1 MQVRENAMNRDNIRF
16 DGDDITLAVKM
27 IDKLTNTIDI
37 MYYLMGRR
45 EEEAFVVMLV
55 SAQNIDLKALLTK
68 EKRDTDI
75 LFEIDKEASVYTII
89 CQGTKI
95 DGGYYFGERVL
106 HKMISEKGDDV
117 YCVELEVKTTAHNI
131 KYVVFKLIEMYIKT
145 RQDKN
150 EGELIFKTL
159 H

>member
-1 MQVRENAMNRDNIRF
+1 MQVRENEMNRDNIRF
-16 DGDDITLAVKM
+16 DGNYISLATKM
-27 IDKLTNTIDI
+27 VDKLTTTIDI

-45 EEEAFVVMLV
+45 EEEAFVLMLV
-55 SAQNIDLKALLTK
+55 SAQNIEVNTLLTK
-68 EKRDTDI
+68 EKRNTDI
-75 LFEIDKEASVYTII
+75 LFEIDKEASLYALI

-106 HKMISEKGDDV
+106 RSMVEENGDDV
-117 YCVELEVKTTAHNI
+117 YCVELEVKTTAHDM
-131 KYVVFKLIEMYIKT
+131 KYIIFKLIEIYIKA

-150 EGELIFKTL
+150 EGELVFKTL

>member
-16 DGDDITLAVKM
+16 DGDDISLVVKM
-27 IDKLTNTIDI
+27 IDQVTNTMDI
-37 MYYLMGRR
+37 MYYLMERR

-55 SAQNIDLKALLTK
+55 SAQNIDLKTLLTK
-68 EKRDTDI
+68 EKRNTDI
-75 LFEIDKEASVYTII
+75 LFEIDKEASVYAII

-106 HKMISEKGDDV
+106 DTMISEKGDDI
-117 YCVELEVKTTAHNI
+117 YCVELEVKSTAHNI
-131 KYVVFKLIEMYIKT
+131 KYIIFKLIEMYIKT
-145 RQDKN
+145 RQDKK
-150 EGELIFKTL
+150 EGELIFRTL

>member
-1 MQVRENAMNRDNIRF
+1 MQVRENEMYRDIVRF
-16 DGDDITLAVKM
+16 NGNDISLATKM
-27 IDKLTNTIDI
+27 VDKLTTTIDI
-37 MYYLMGRR
+37 LYYLMGRR

-55 SAQNIDLKALLTK
+55 SAQNIDLETLLTK

-75 LFEIDKEASVYTII
+75 LFEIDKEASLYAII

-106 HKMISEKGDDV
+106 RTMITGKGEEI
-117 YCVELEVKTTAHNI
+117 YCVELEIKTTTHNI
-131 KYVVFKLIEMYIKT
+131 KYVIFKLIEIYLKA

-150 EGELIFKTL
+150 EAELIFRAL
-159 H
+159 N

>member
-1 MQVRENAMNRDNIRF
+1 MKVRENELNRDNIRF
-16 DGDDITLAVKM
+16 DGNDISMAAKM
-27 IDKLTNTIDI
+27 VDKLTTTIDI
-37 MYYLMGRR
+37 LYYLMGRR
-45 EEEAFVVMLV
+45 EEEAFVIMLV
-55 SAQNIDLKALLTK
+55 SAKNIDLKALLTK

-75 LFEIDKEASVYTII
+75 LFEIDKKTSLYAII

-106 HKMISEKGDDV
+106 RTMITEKGEDI

-131 KYVVFKLIEMYIKT
+131 KYVIFKLIEIYIKA

-150 EGELIFKTL
+150 EGELVFRTL